1 MERKF
6 CSCISRMRAGMGLKR
21 VRTLPVTGCCL
32 WTQVTT
38 LVNELGRTR
47 LEVNVKVKAEF
58 GKNLFALNVVVTIP
72 VPETTAHAD
81 VQTKI
86 GATPS
91 PPANPPVL
99 VHSTLCLLLWG
110 DWRGPTRAGCAGH
123 LCMLLRRLP
132 CPA

>member
-1 MERKF
+1 MW
-6 CSCISRMRAGMGLKR
+6 ATGDPGW
-21 VRTLPVTGCCL
+21 VLPD
-32 WTQVTT
+32 QVTT

-86 GATPS
+86 GALCR
-91 PPANPPVL
+91 PPA
-99 VHSTLCLLLWG
+99 SACKYSKG
-110 DWRGPTRAGCAGH
+110 
-123 LCMLLRRLP
+123 LP
-132 CPA
+132 GLIAAKFLHHTCWHPFHCFANTS